1 MARRKR
7 TNWFAVFVSVIV
19 LISMF
24 AIAVFYIERETEIIV
39 TSESE
44 EYGKLQIIPTM
55 RSDENGSISLGLR
68 YITILENVNVFEH
81 IYENEEIAISDENH
95 TALYLLERVNE
106 TNTTRTYQI
115 SKIENATFI
124 RILVMPES
132 TFRNLITPQD
142 IIVQSDQGIYSAQVR
157 SEGNE
162 VYLTMTREADES

>member
-24 AIAVFYIERETEIIV
+24 VIAVFYIERETQVIV

-44 EYGKLQIIPTM
+44 EYGKLQIIPTA
-55 RSDENGSISLGLR
+55 RSDENGSVSMRLR
-68 YITILENVNVFEH
+68 YITILKNVNIFEH

-95 TALYLLERVNE
+95 TELYLLERVNE
-106 TNTTRTYQI
+106 TNTTHTYQI

-132 TFRNLITPQD
+132 TFRNLITPQNV
-142 IIVQSDQGIYSAQVR
+142 IIQSDQGIYSAQVR
-157 SEGNE
+157 SSGDQ
-162 VYLTMTREADES
+162 VYLTMTKEVEK